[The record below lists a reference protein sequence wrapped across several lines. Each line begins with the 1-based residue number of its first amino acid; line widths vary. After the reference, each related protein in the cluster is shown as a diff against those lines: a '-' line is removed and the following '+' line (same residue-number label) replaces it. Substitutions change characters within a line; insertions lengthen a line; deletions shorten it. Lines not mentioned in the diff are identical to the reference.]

1 MARKKE
7 YLQDFQMFINLEEN
21 EDLLNKPAFPYM
33 QVKNI
38 EFENVSFKYPNTDR
52 EVLKNFSYVFQAK
65 NKYAIVGENG
75 QGKTTI
81 VKLILGL
88 YDNYSGNIYING
100 KELRSY
106 SIAERRSF
114 FSVLHQDFARYNLSL
129 SENIHIGDFY
139 SKEGDFEDLIDKLNL
154 GEIIQ
159 RYSENE
165 NTVVGKVDNNNEL
178 SGGEWQK
185 IALARTMIRK
195 SSAYILDEPV
205 SAFDPLVEVQF
216 YKDFDKL
223 IRDELAIL
231 ITHRLGAI
239 KFVDNIVVISNG
251 EVAEAGNFNELMQK
265 RGLFYEMYDT
275 QRGYY
280 Q

>member
-1 MARKKE
+1 VE
-7 YLQDFQMFINLEEN
+7 Q
-21 EDLLNKPAFPYM
+21 
-33 QVKNI
+33 I
-38 EFENVSFKYPNTDR
+38 EFENVSFQYPNMDR
-52 EVLKNFSYVFQAK
+52 EVLKNFSYVFQTK

-81 VKLILGL
+81 VKLMLGL
-88 YDNYSGNIYING
+88 YDNYGGNIYING

-129 SENIHIGDFY
+129 SENIRIGDFY
-139 SKEGDFEDLIDKLNL
+139 SESGAFEDIIDKLNL
-154 GEIIQ
+154 GEMMQ

-239 KFVDNIVVISNG
+239 KFVDNIVVISKG
-251 EVAEAGNFNELMQK
+251 QVAEAGNFNELMQK

>member
-1 MARKKE
+1 M
-7 YLQDFQMFINLEEN
+7 
-21 EDLLNKPAFPYM
+21 
-33 QVKNI
+33 
-38 EFENVSFKYPNTDR
+38 
-52 EVLKNFSYVFQAK
+52 
-65 NKYAIVGENG
+65 
-75 QGKTTI
+75 
-81 VKLILGL
+81 
-88 YDNYSGNIYING
+88 
-100 KELRSY
+100 
-106 SIAERRSF
+106 
-114 FSVLHQDFARYNLSL
+114 HQDFARYNLSL
-129 SENIHIGDFY
+129 SENIRIGDFY
-139 SKEGDFEDLIDKLNL
+139 SKSGDFEDIIDKLNL
-154 GEIIQ
+154 GGMMR

-223 IRDELAIL
+223 IGDELAIL

-239 KFVDNIVVISNG
+239 KFVDNIVVISEG
-251 EVAEAGNFNELMQK
+251 QVEEAGNFHELMRK
-265 RGLFYEMYDT
+265 EGLFYEMYDT